1 MEHIG
6 EQDIVDA
13 LRQVG
18 IVEGD
23 TLFAHSFLGAFGI
36 LEGGAEAVIR
46 AFENAIGPTGTLILP
61 TYTLS
66 FLKGEPYDHESSA
79 SEVGQ
84 LTECFR
90 KQSGV
95 TRTFQPLYSHAIR
108 GAKRSYYEENP
119 SSNSFGPESLFERLR
134 QDNAQI
140 LFFGCSMEAA
150 TFLHYVE
157 QSVEAP
163 YRFLKTFKGAI
174 TKDGQTVTGEIQHY
188 ARYWNVPVAND
199 FSRFEKRV
207 RDKGIAKTTE
217 LGRGELICLRAK
229 DFYEEA
235 VSAFRED
242 TFYFLREPVD
252 LGALRK
258 N

>member
-1 MEHIG
+1 MERIV
-6 EQDIVDA
+6 EQDVVQA
-13 LRQVG
+13 LRRVEVG
-18 IVEGD
+18 EGD

-46 AFENAIGPTGTLILP
+46 AFETVIGPSGTLILP

-66 FLKGEPYDHESSA
+66 FLGGQPYDHERSA

-108 GAKRSYYEENP
+108 GAKASYYADNP
-119 SSNSFGPESLFERLR
+119 SMDGLGPESLFERLR

-140 LFFGCSMEAA
+140 LFFGCPMDAA
-150 TFLHYVE
+150 TFIHYVE
-157 QSVEAP
+157 QSVGAP
-163 YRFLKTFKGAI
+163 YRFLRTFRGEITRDGA
-174 TKDGQTVTGEIQHY
+174 TFTGEIQHY
-188 ARYWNVPVAND
+188 ARYLNAGVTND
-199 FSRFEKRV
+199 FSRFERRV
-207 RDKGIAKTTE
+207 REKGVAKTTS
-217 LGRGELICLRAK
+217 LGRGELICLRAQV
-229 DFYEEA
+229 FYEEA
-235 VSAFRED
+235 VRAFRED
-242 TFYFLREPVD
+242 TFYFLKNPVD
-252 LGALRK
+252 LEVVKK